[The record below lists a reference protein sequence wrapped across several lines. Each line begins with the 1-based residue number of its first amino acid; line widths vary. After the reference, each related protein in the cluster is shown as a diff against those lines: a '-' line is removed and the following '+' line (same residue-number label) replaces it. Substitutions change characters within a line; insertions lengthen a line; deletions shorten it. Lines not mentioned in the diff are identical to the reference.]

1 MVLPVRRYVTVE
13 MAPVVTLRLELVFVF
28 LGGLEKI
35 AEHVCISFVSSSKKG
50 LSREGGGCVTV
61 LPYKFFLCTLVPHKY
76 FTISL
81 VPPSYMFSYSL
92 LKIDKHFEEPNKV

>member
-50 LSREGGGCVTV
+50 LSGEGGWLCSRAP
-61 LPYKFFLCTLVPHKY
+61 LQFFPLYPCSPQIFH
-76 FTISL
+76 
-81 VPPSYMFSYSL
+81 
-92 LKIDKHFEEPNKV
+92 HFPCSPILYVFLFPTKDR

>member
-50 LSREGGGCVTV
+50 LSREWGGGGWLCYRAPLQIFPLYPCSPQIFHHFPCSPILYV
-61 LPYKFFLCTLVPHKY
+61 FLFPTK
-76 FTISL
+76 
-81 VPPSYMFSYSL
+81 
-92 LKIDKHFEEPNKV
+92 DR